1 MKKHHFLISGFTL
14 VELLVVIAIIGIL
27 ATLLLLQLNT
37 ARSKAR
43 DTKRTT
49 AVSQLR
55 TAAELYFDDEGKYP
69 PDIADGTIGK
79 YMATQKSPRDPSTD
93 ALYGYGVN
101 LSQTKFQIWAQL
113 ENPGNLNPATSGI
126 LANDSDIND
135 AALTGGTNGTQEAGT
150 AGKCTAVGSD
160 CVFDSGV
167 D

>member
-1 MKKHHFLISGFTL
+1 MKKSLSRGFTL

-27 ATLLLLQLNT
+27 ATLLLLQLNA

-55 TAAELYFDDEGKYP
+55 TAAELYFDDNGTYP
-69 PDIADGTIGK
+69 PDLADGTIGR
-79 YMATQKSPRDPSTD
+79 YMATSKSPRDPSTG

-101 LSQTKFQIWAQL
+101 VGRTKFQIWAQL
-113 ENPGNLNPATSGI
+113 ENPGDANPSTSGI

-135 AALTGGTNGTQEAGT
+135 AALVGGTNGTKEAGT
-150 AGKCTAVGSD
+150 VSKCTSAGSD

-167 D
+167 N